1 MTKSDTLRLRDVRDA
16 LRLIG
21 ECRDLGSDPVL
32 WFPHLL
38 DGIRRLLGALHTS
51 GGEGWWPIG
60 EPVRAVS
67 AFDSTD
73 DAAAHRS
80 FLAYHRAQGH
90 QEDPFL
96 HAVAAVPGRLAGRL
110 VTRTRRQLVSDDDW
124 FRSSMFQDYRRP
136 AGIGYEMTS
145 LLTTSPYGAGSIIA
159 VNRALGERDYSL
171 RERRWLFFL
180 HHELGR
186 LLGGPLAIET
196 ELGPDAL
203 PPRLRQTLAC
213 LAEGDSEKHIA
224 ARLGLSQAT
233 VHQYV
238 TMLYR
243 RFRVRS
249 RAQLLAHVMRRLPNE
264 RWRGL
269 RSAPTRR

>member
-1 MTKSDTLRLRDVRDA
+1 MTKTDTLRLVDVRDA

-21 ECRDLGSDPVL
+21 ECRDLGNDPAL

-38 DGIRRLLGALHTS
+38 AGIRCRLGALHTS
-51 GGEGWWPIG
+51 GGEGWWSTAGPI
-60 EPVRAVS
+60 RAVS

-73 DAAAHRS
+73 DVAAHRL
-80 FLAYHRAQGH
+80 FLEYHRVQGH
-90 QEDPFL
+90 REDPFL

-110 VTRTRRQLVSDDDW
+110 VTRTRRQLVSDHDW

-145 LLTTSPYGAGSIIA
+145 LLTTSPNGAGSIIA

-171 RERRWLFFL
+171 RERRWLYVL

-196 ELGPDAL
+196 EQGPDGL

-213 LAEGDSEKHIA
+213 LVEGDGEKQIA

-243 RFRVRS
+243 RFQVRS

-264 RWRGL
+264 RWRSL
-269 RSAPTRR
+269 VPIAR

>member
-1 MTKSDTLRLRDVRDA
+1 MTKTDTLRLVDVRDA

-21 ECRDLGSDPVL
+21 ECRDLGNDPAL

-38 DGIRRLLGALHTS
+38 AGIRCRLGGLQTS
-51 GGEGWWPIG
+51 GGEGMWPTG
-60 EPVRAVS
+60 QPTRAVS

-73 DAAAHRS
+73 DAAAHRL
-80 FLAYHRAQGH
+80 FLEYHRVRGH
-90 QEDPFL
+90 QQDPFL
-96 HAVAAVPGRLAGRL
+96 NAVAAVPGRLDGRL

-124 FRSSMFQDYRRP
+124 FRSAMFHDYRRP

-145 LLTTSPYGAGSIIA
+145 LLTTSLDGAGSIIA
-159 VNRALGERDYSL
+159 VNRALGQRDYSL

-180 HHELGR
+180 HRELGR

-196 ELGPDAL
+196 EQGPDAL

-213 LAEGDSEKHIA
+213 LVEGDSEKQIA

-238 TMLYR
+238 TMLSR
-243 RFRVRS
+243 RFQVRS

-269 RSAPTRR
+269 APLAR